1 VNERKAE
8 MSELRKK
15 IADWVTPWLESYT
28 LESVEPHDALQLADR
43 ILALPE
49 IANGLQL
56 LAAHKDAL
64 FDGTGLVRI
73 TRLAA
78 EDVRIDPSA

>member
-1 VNERKAE
+1 MIAKA
-8 MSELRKK
+8 
-15 IADWVTPWLESYT
+15 ICAPILEWSDYARFKQ
-28 LESVEPHDALQLADR
+28 LEYLEAADR

-78 EDVRIDPSA
+78 EDVRIDPPA

>member
-1 VNERKAE
+1 VSEGKAE
-8 MSELRKK
+8 MSELRDKVAGI
-15 IADWVTPWLESYT
+15 IATATHRLPPLEPEYGM
-28 LESVEPHDALQLADR
+28 ADD

-56 LAAHKDAL
+56 LEMRKDEMIY
-64 FDGTGLVRI
+64 GTGCVRI
-73 TRLAA
+73 TRIAP